1 MIQDAWKDLWV
12 WYALTI
18 FIMSI
23 SYLSV
28 TFQKG
33 PANHTF
39 LKILHLWCHKGG
51 GTFPRIDPC
60 LVISLSAFCGRLV
73 FATWKVKASVL
84 VAGWKQRATFAADL
98 IIHRTTERYVWPLRS
113 AADTTAFSCSF
124 LSFLPSSQPTP
135 LLSIQDFN
143 ILQLNVSLSCHI

>member
-1 MIQDAWKDLWV
+1 MLEKM

-18 FIMSI
+18 FIISI

-33 PANHTF
+33 SANHTF
-39 LKILHLWCHKGG
+39 LKIMHLWCHKGWG
-51 GTFPRIDPC
+51 AHSQESPS
-60 LVISLSAFCGRLV
+60 LLISLSAFCGRLV
-73 FATWKVKASVL
+73 FATWKVKPSVL
-84 VAGWKQRATFAADL
+84 VAGWKQKATFAADL
-98 IIHRTTERYVWPLRS
+98 IIHRTTECYVWPLRS

-124 LSFLPSSQPTP
+124 LPFLPSSQPTP